1 MKQEEKL
8 TQLIQTWDNKEKAQA
23 IKLLKSSMS
32 QTSTTPKIP
41 HKDIKNYVK
50 NTITEGL
57 KNGGSSKLLDY
68 PGDYESASKSTY
80 YKENIR
86 AVIKDVSQEL
96 NLDTGS
102 NVVLSACWKELED
115 SRTLVEFRKYLKLYL
130 ITLFSNF
137 YTDEDI
143 AEYVEMID
151 EQDREL
157 RRLREYKRIQD
168 ELFGI
173 MTEDDEELHQVIQA
187 NKMRDMK
194 LSDTEICK
202 ILKITRNRL
211 NYLRRKI
218 EVENVHGSVE
228 F

>member
-8 TQLIQTWDNKEKAQA
+8 TQLIQTWDNKDKAQA
-23 IKLLKSSMS
+23 IKILKSSMVE
-32 QTSTTPKIP
+32 TSTTPKIP
-41 HKDIKNYVK
+41 HKDIEDYVK

-57 KNGGSSKLLDY
+57 KSGGGKLLDY

-96 NLDTGS
+96 NLDTSS

-143 AEYVEMID
+143 SEYVEMID

-168 ELFGI
+168 EIFKA
-173 MTEDDEELHQVIQA
+173 MTSDDEDLHNVIQA
-187 NKMRDMK
+187 RDMK
-194 LSDTEICK
+194 AMGMTDTEICTA
-202 ILKITRNRL
+202 LKIKRDKL
-211 NYLRRKI
+211 NYLRKKI
-218 EVENVHGSVE
+218 ELQEKGSV
-228 F
+228 

>member
-8 TQLIQTWDNKEKAQA
+8 SELIQTWDNKDKAQA
-23 IKLLKSSMS
+23 IKILKSSMVEA
-32 QTSTTPKIP
+32 STTPKIP
-41 HKDIKNYVK
+41 SKDIEDYVK

-57 KNGGSSKLLDY
+57 KSGGRLLDY

-86 AVIKDVSQEL
+86 VVIKDVSQEL
-96 NLDTGS
+96 KLDTSS
-102 NVVLSACWKELED
+102 NTVLSACWKELED

-151 EQDREL
+151 DQDREL
-157 RRLREYKRIQD
+157 RRLRKYKRIQE
-168 ELFGI
+168 ELFKA
-173 MTEDDEELHQVIQA
+173 MTSDDEDLHNVIQA
-187 NKMRDMK
+187 RDMK
-194 LSDTEICK
+194 TMGMADTEICTALNIK
-202 ILKITRNRL
+202 RDKL
-211 NYLRRKI
+211 NYLRKKI
-218 EVENVHGSVE
+218 ELKEKDSV
-228 F
+228 

>member
-23 IKLLKSSMS
+23 IKLLKSSMAE
-32 QTSTTPKIP
+32 TSRTPKIP

-86 AVIKDVSQEL
+86 AAIKDVSQEL

-168 ELFGI
+168 EIFKA
-173 MTEDDEELHQVIQA
+173 MTSDDEDLHNVIRA
-187 NKMRDMK
+187 RDMK
-194 LSDTEICK
+194 AMGMTDTEICTA
-202 ILKITRNRL
+202 LKIKRDKL
-211 NYLRRKI
+211 NYLRKKI
-218 EVENVHGSVE
+218 ELQEKDSV
-228 F
+228 

>member
-23 IKLLKSSMS
+23 IKLLKSSMVE
-32 QTSTTPKIP
+32 TSTTPKIP
-41 HKDIKNYVK
+41 HEDIEDYVK

-168 ELFGI
+168 EIFKA
-173 MTEDDEELHQVIQA
+173 MTSDDEDLHNVIRA
-187 NKMRDMK
+187 RDMK
-194 LSDTEICK
+194 VMGMTDTEICTA
-202 ILKITRNRL
+202 LKIKRDKL
-211 NYLRRKI
+211 NYLRKKI
-218 EVENVHGSVE
+218 ELQEKDSV
-228 F
+228 